1 MGADMIPNGV
11 VDVDGVLMPS
21 SDAKISV
28 FDRGFLYGD
37 SAFEAMRTYGG
48 RPHHG
53 RRHIERLARSCERL
67 RIVMP
72 ISHDALASRTAAAIA
87 RTGLSECY
95 LRLVVTRG
103 KGSMGLDLQP
113 VMQSSLLIYA
123 LALSLPDQSVY
134 RDGIGAGLV
143 QVQRVTDLN
152 PATGAKTSNYL
163 ASLLALDD
171 VKRRGLQEAIILG
184 ARGEVLEG
192 ATSNV
197 FAVRAGELH
206 TPPTS
211 AGILEGITRHV
222 VLELAASLGIACHER
237 ELVPDD
243 LLGADEVF
251 LTSSIRELVPIV
263 RVEQTPIASGTP
275 GPVFAELLAA
285 YRRHALL

>member
-1 MGADMIPNGV
+1 MIPNGV
-11 VDVDGVLMPS
+11 VDVDGVLIPS
-21 SDAKISV
+21 RDAKISV

-53 RRHIERLARSCERL
+53 RGHIARLARSCERL

-72 ISHDALASRTAAAIA
+72 IPHEAIASRVSVAIA
-87 RTGLSECY
+87 GSGLAECY

-113 VMQSSLLIYA
+113 TMQSSLLIYA
-123 LALSLPDQSVY
+123 LELSLPEPAVY
-134 RDGIGAGLV
+134 REGIAAGLV

-171 VKRRGLQEAIILG
+171 VKRRGLREAIILG
-184 ARGEVLEG
+184 SRGEVLEG

-197 FAVRAGELH
+197 FAVKDGELH

-222 VLELAASLGIACHER
+222 VLSLAAGLGIVCHER
-237 ELVPDD
+237 ELLPAD
-243 LLGADEVF
+243 LFGADEVF
-251 LTSSIRELVPIV
+251 LTSSIRELVPVV
-263 RVEQTPIASGTP
+263 RVEQTRIAGGAP
-275 GPVFAELLAA
+275 GPVFSALLDA
-285 YRRHALL
+285 YRRDAITA

>member
-1 MGADMIPNGV
+1 MIPTGV

-21 SDAKISV
+21 RDAKISV

-48 RPHHG
+48 RPHYG
-53 RRHIERLARSCERL
+53 RRHIERLLLSCERL
-67 RIVMP
+67 RIAMP
-72 ISHDALASRTAAAIA
+72 ITSDALESRISAAIA
-87 RTGLSECY
+87 GTGLAECY

-113 VMQSSLLIYA
+113 AMQSSLLIYA
-123 LALSLPDQSVY
+123 LELSLPEPAVY
-134 RDGIGAGLV
+134 REGITAGLV

-152 PATGAKTSNYL
+152 SATGAKTSNYL

-171 VKRRGLQEAIILG
+171 VKRRGLREAIILG
-184 ARGEVLEG
+184 SRGEVLEG

-197 FAVRAGELH
+197 FAVRSGELH
-206 TPPTS
+206 TPPIS

-222 VLELAASLGIACHER
+222 VIELAAGLGIVCHER
-237 ELVPDD
+237 ELLPDD

-251 LTSSIRELVPIV
+251 LTSSIRELVPVV
-263 RVEQTPIASGTP
+263 RVEQARIADGAP
-275 GPVFAELLAA
+275 GPVFAALLDA
-285 YRRHALL
+285 YRRNAITA